1 MVLRAK
7 TKNLFSG
14 KELTLKQQMN
24 SQKNIEEMNMCV
36 GGGEQYLNLIQGDW
50 CLNLQMSVT

>member
-14 KELTLKQQMN
+14 KELTLRQQMN
-24 SQKNIEEMNMCV
+24 SQKNIEEMNMC

>member
-14 KELTLKQQMN
+14 KELTLRQQMN

-36 GGGEQYLNLIQGDW
+36 GGGENSTLILSKATG
-50 CLNLQMSVT
+50 V

>member
-14 KELTLKQQMN
+14 KELTLRQQMN
-24 SQKNIEEMNMCV
+24 SQKNIEEMNMW
-36 GGGEQYLNLIQGDW
+36 GGGEEQYLNLIQGDW
-50 CLNLQMSVT
+50 YLNLQISVT

>member
-14 KELTLKQQMN
+14 KELTLRQQMN

-36 GGGEQYLNLIQGDW
+36 GGGQQCLNLIQGDW

>member
-14 KELTLKQQMN
+14 KELTLRQQMN
-24 SQKNIEEMNMCV
+24 SQKNIEEMNMW
-36 GGGEQYLNLIQGDW
+36 GGEEQYLNLIQGDW
-50 CLNLQMSVT
+50 YLNLQISVT

>member
-14 KELTLKQQMN
+14 KELTLRQQMN
-24 SQKNIEEMNMCV
+24 SQKNIEEMNMW
-36 GGGEQYLNLIQGDW
+36 GGEEQYLNLIQGDW
-50 CLNLQMSVT
+50 YLNLQISAT